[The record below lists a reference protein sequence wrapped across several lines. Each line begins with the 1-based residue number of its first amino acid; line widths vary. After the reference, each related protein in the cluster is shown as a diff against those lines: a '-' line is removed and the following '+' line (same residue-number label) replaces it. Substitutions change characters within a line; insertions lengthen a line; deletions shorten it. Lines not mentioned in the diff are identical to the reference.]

1 MGVFSDTGS
10 TPVASTICPSPLES
24 FGRRTN
30 KSLSVRTI
38 YLFMSLSIDGY
49 FEGPNHDL
57 SWHNVDD
64 EFNTFA
70 VELLWD
76 TDLFLWG
83 RRIYQLMESFWP
95 DAADDESMSKD
106 DVEIARSMNHTPK
119 IVYSRTL
126 ERVDEKKNWKNVKLM
141 RELDPQE
148 VRRLKGQAGKKIGVG
163 GSGLALSLAR
173 EGLIDEYMF
182 MVTPVML
189 GSGTP
194 ILKGLDAKVKLEL
207 ISSRPFRSG
216 NVLLTYKP
224 ANPD

>member
-1 MGVFSDTGS
+1 
-10 TPVASTICPSPLES
+10 
-24 FGRRTN
+24 
-30 KSLSVRTI
+30 
-38 YLFMSLSIDGY
+38 MSLSIDGY

-126 ERVDEKKNWKNVKLM
+126 ERVDEEKNWMNVKLV

-173 EGLIDEYMF
+173 EGLIDEFMF

-194 ILKGLDAKVKLEL
+194 ILKGLDAKVKLEV

>member
-24 FGRRTN
+24 FGRRTT

-126 ERVDEKKNWKNVKLM
+126 ERVDEKKNWMNVKLV

-173 EGLIDEYMF
+173 EGLINEYMF

-194 ILKGLDAKVKLEL
+194 ILKGLDAKVKLEV